1 MTSSSGEVLSELGVT
16 VRLFAPTVSLRT
28 PCVEHLRQMA
38 VTGV

>member
-16 VRLFAPTVSLRT
+16 VRLFALTVSLRA